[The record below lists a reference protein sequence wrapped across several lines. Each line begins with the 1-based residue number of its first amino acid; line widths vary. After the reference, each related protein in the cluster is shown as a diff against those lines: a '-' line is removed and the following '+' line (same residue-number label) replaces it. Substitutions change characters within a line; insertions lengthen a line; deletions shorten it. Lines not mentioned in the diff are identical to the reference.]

1 MGTWR
6 SHDGIATKD
15 KDGVMYKKYT
25 LGPHGPLSNPSL
37 EDKENLLSKNFLI
50 FPKNVFPEVWEM
62 ELYELGN
69 WTKIYL
75 EKGTYV
81 LSKNVF
87 LIFWEIE
94 LSSSRFKKFQEKTF
108 RAEKNITLWK
118 NFLYF
123 GKWNFLA
130 RSLKSSYIFSKRFK
144 IMQNNKLTINFFLLH
159 C

>member
-1 MGTWR
+1 
-6 SHDGIATKD
+6 
-15 KDGVMYKKYT
+15 
-25 LGPHGPLSNPSL
+25 
-37 EDKENLLSKNFLI
+37 
-50 FPKNVFPEVWEM
+50 M

-75 EKGTYV
+75 EKGTYI

-94 LSSSRFKKFQEKTF
+94 LSSGRLKKFQEKTF
-108 RAEKNITLWK
+108 RAERNITLWK

-144 IMQNNKLTINFFLLH
+144 IMQKISWPLIFFYYIVNVFPNVHRFNKKFFFFDDKIHTFSFLKIYAICYLSWKEYA
-159 C
+159 